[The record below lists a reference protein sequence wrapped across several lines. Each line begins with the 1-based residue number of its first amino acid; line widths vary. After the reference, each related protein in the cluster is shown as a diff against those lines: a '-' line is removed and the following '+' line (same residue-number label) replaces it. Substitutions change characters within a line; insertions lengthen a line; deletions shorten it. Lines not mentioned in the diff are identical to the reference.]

1 MGKIEWGTKRSVQN
15 AFLEWSTCVR
25 FMLAQGFVVTVSV
38 TEGFR
43 TTTHAKSTIVEIL
56 EVTLSKV

>member
-1 MGKIEWGTKRSVQN
+1 MGKIEWETETIVQN
-15 AFLEWSTCVR
+15 AFLEWSTSVR
-25 FMLAQGFVVTVSV
+25 FMLSQGFVVTISV